1 MSMGN
6 LAKMAQ
12 QMQAEMARVQAE
24 VEALVVE
31 TSSGGGAVK
40 AVVNGSQEVV
50 SITIDPSA
58 VDPDDVEMLQDLI
71 TAAVND
77 GLHQVRDI
85 AAQKMARVTGGLRL
99 PWSRLARGGEPA
111 RAGHPADRVT
121 FAPARRRSQDG
132 AAADVPPLAGA
143 RVRGALAG
151 GGPDRRAR

>member
-85 AAQKMARVTGGLRL
+85 AAEKMARVTGGLRL
-99 PWSRLARGGEPA
+99 PGIG
-111 RAGHPADRVT
+111 
-121 FAPARRRSQDG
+121 
-132 AAADVPPLAGA
+132 
-143 RVRGALAG
+143 
-151 GGPDRRAR
+151 